1 VINYQTRQVQLQL
14 YGLIAPIPHRMN
26 AVKLLF
32 LSLGLL
38 IFATCRDAGTRTN
51 FNSASLIK
59 QSESGSKPDGD
70 IAGSCLNINTA
81 TSDEL
86 IRLPGIGEVTAK
98 RIIEYRT
105 RQGPFRR
112 PEEIIIVEGF
122 SERRYRAIARMICVE

>member
-1 VINYQTRQVQLQL
+1 
-14 YGLIAPIPHRMN
+14 M
-26 AVKLLF
+26 
-32 LSLGLL
+32 
-38 IFATCRDAGTRTN
+38 
-51 FNSASLIK
+51 
-59 QSESGSKPDGD
+59 
-70 IAGSCLNINTA
+70 NINTA